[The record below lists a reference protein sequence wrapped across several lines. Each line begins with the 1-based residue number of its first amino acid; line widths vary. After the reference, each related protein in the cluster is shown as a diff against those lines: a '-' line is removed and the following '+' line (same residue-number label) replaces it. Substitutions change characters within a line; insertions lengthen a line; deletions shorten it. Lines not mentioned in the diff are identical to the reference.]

1 MSLAAFQQFE
11 QAVFRDPALVKELSG
26 ASSLPEL
33 MAKVIA
39 TGRERGFEL
48 TEEDLGVVVNAN
60 RRAWLERWVEQ

>member
-11 QAVFRDPALVKELSG
+11 QEVFQDPALVEELSA

-33 MAKVIA
+33 MAKVINV
-39 TGRERGFEL
+39 GRERGFEI

-60 RRAWLERWVEQ
+60 RRAWLERWLHQ